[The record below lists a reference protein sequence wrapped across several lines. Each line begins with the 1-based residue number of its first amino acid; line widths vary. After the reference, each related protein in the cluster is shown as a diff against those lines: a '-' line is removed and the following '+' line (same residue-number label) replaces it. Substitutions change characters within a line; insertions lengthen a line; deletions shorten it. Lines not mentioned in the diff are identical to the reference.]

1 MCQLSYHK
9 EAFVYQEKILV
20 LESQSFYYLHSAQ
33 DRIIWIKS
41 IFPIFPSASFCFLVW
56 SSNIKRVELEEDTK
70 RKAFSRSSK
79 VESVELLCFHFVSLL
94 KCFCIKAKTSVFKR
108 KEKNQAD
115 LF

>member
-79 VESVELLCFHFVSLL
+79 VELLCLALSL
-94 KCFCIKAKTSVFKR
+94 CFIIEVFLYQSENKR
-108 KEKNQAD
+108 LQT
-115 LF
+115 